1 MSSDTGPGDGLAVVP
16 PARQLSGSFSPSIHV
31 SVVPA
36 GIERNHSQGAPME
49 ITEPRG
55 FSITAALRFGWEGLK
70 GQLAL
75 FAGLVFLTALLYAV
89 PYVVGTAVGGTA
101 GQVLR
106 QGLELTVI
114 PAVVVVG
121 WIGVCLRR
129 LEGERAALG
138 DAVSS
143 LIVYVRMILT
153 GLVYLLAVGVGL
165 LLLVIPGV
173 IAFVRLG
180 LYGWLIVDRGLGPGE
195 ALEESYRM
203 TDGAFWSL
211 LGLWAVFLGVFFL
224 VGILASAGNYFF
236 RTELPLANLA
246 SFAVIPVLYLAFT
259 HAYQQLSRRLD
270 ETEDEIDLTG
280 PPG

>member
-36 GIERNHSQGAPME
+36 GIERSHSQGAPMD

-75 FAGLVFLTALLYAV
+75 FAGLVFLTALLYSV

-121 WIGVCLRR
+121 WIGVCFRR

-203 TDGAFWSL
+203 TEGAFWSL

-224 VGILASAGNYFF
+224 EGILASAGNYFF

-246 SFAVIPVLYLAFT
+246 SFAVIPVLYLTFT